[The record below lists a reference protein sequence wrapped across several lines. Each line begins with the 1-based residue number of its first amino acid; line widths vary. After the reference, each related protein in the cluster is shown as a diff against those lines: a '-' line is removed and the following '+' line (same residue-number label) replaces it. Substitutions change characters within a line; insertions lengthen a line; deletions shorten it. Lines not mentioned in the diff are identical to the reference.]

1 MAVGSAS
8 CGAVGRRQPQDT
20 LGSAGRYWCSFAFFT
35 SVLSCSPPTH
45 AQPEFKD
52 AGIPSVY
59 AYASGDVRRSGN
71 TFLWPCLSAGVS

>member
-8 CGAVGRRQPQDT
+8 CGAVGRRQPRDT
-20 LGSAGRYWCSFAFFT
+20 LVSAGRYWCSFAFFT

-52 AGIPSVY
+52 AGIPVCMRTRVAMSDGL
-59 AYASGDVRRSGN
+59 ATPSSGRASAQV
-71 TFLWPCLSAGVS
+71 